1 MAIFWPTVKPDVLV
15 TGTLVEPVGIVITGP
30 SGRGCHSG
38 VLALAAVPVL
48 TIVAVRPLPDKSSTV
63 ALRNGSAPNCE
74 RPIQFWLVLPRFDG
88 CRVMFG
94 LVATGAPLRYSVPV
108 VPDSVTAT
116 CDQVFSGNSPPPVSC
131 CSPLPVVIA
140 NRRPA
145 PPPSTVR
152 NMYVLVPVPKSNTR
166 DQVASDDGLTQ
177 ADTVKSDRPLTIPLG
192 RLTYSPPP
200 LSLTALPI
208 LPATRGPVAPLA
220 GMSLIV
226 AASVLPP
233 LSITIG
239 SPTFIPVVL
248 LTLTV
253 VSPALAGAASPELD
267 RPSRQ
272 WPPAASVVP
281 AGTAPVEKTACW
293 AGCSVSV
300 QWEMS
305 TALAPAL

>member
-94 LVATGAPLRYSVPV
+94 LVATGVPLRYSVPV

-116 CDQVFSGNSPPPVSC
+116 CDHVFSGNSP
-131 CSPLPVVIA
+131 SP
-140 NRRPA
+140 
-145 PPPSTVR
+145 
-152 NMYVLVPVPKSNTR
+152 VPVPKSNTR

-177 ADTVKSDRPLTIPLG
+177 ADTVKSDRPLTIPVG

-200 LSLTALPI
+200 LSFTALPI
-208 LPATRGPVAPLA
+208 LPATRGPVAPPA

-226 AASVLPP
+226 ADSVLPL

-248 LTLTV
+248 RTLTV